1 MGQIRQ
7 ESKSRIASKMKTET
21 NHGRNTGLDLGR
33 ANLDFS
39 NQTAV
44 KIAYR
49 EYSTQKCDMETDS
62 AMSWTSQ
69 VRGEDPGRG
78 LAREDCRWAQG

>member
-39 NQTAV
+39 N
-44 KIAYR
+44 
-49 EYSTQKCDMETDS
+49 
-62 AMSWTSQ
+62 
-69 VRGEDPGRG
+69 P
-78 LAREDCRWAQG
+78 DCSENSIQGILHSKV

>member
-1 MGQIRQ
+1 MGETQVWILERQILTLV
-7 ESKSRIASKMKTET
+7 I
-21 NHGRNTGLDLGR
+21 
-33 ANLDFS
+33 
-39 NQTAV
+39 QTAV